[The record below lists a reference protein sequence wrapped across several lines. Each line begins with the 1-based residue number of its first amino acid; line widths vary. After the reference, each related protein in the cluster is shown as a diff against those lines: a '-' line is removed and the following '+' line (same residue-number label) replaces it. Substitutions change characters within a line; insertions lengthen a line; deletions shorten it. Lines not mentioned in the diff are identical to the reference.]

1 MNATRQLEQL
11 LTDLVVT
18 WPSDTENPAVK
29 AACDYLEA
37 NCGISIQPGEGSE
50 GMTANHHFDNLTE
63 QWYSI

>member
-18 WPSDTENPAVK
+18 WPRDADNPAIK
-29 AACDYLEA
+29 AACDYLEV
-37 NCGISIQPGEGSE
+37 NCGISVHPGAGVADAATDLHMAE
-50 GMTANHHFDNLTE
+50 LTD